1 MMVRV
6 KGDLTLRPLL
16 AAQPNLANS
25 SLSAQ
30 GLKLT
35 SG

>member
-1 MMVRV
+1 MGSV
-6 KGDLTLRPLL
+6 KGDLTMRPLL
-16 AAQPNLANS
+16 AAQPNLVNS